1 MYNEIIKD
9 YEKSIPATVLNN
21 FVKLAKEFKLSK
33 KDSKKVLDLLHEKY
47 LDSKISPGE
56 SIGIITAE
64 SFGEP
69 STQMTLR
76 TFHLAGVAEA
86 NITLGLPRLIEI
98 FDARKTIKTPAM
110 EIYLKKPYNK
120 EEKYLEKIISKI
132 KQINFEEILSDIAIN
147 ILKKRINMKLNKK
160 RMKNMDITEDD
171 VIKALKTNF
180 KTHKIE
186 KEDDSIVFI
195 PQMKEVTLP
204 AIYALKVKIK
214 STTVKGTSQIYQVIP
229 VNRDNEIVL
238 LTSGSNL
245 KKVLLID
252 EVDETKT
259 RTNDIFEVAKVFG
272 IEAARQAVIDEA
284 LKVINGQGLD
294 IDMRHIMFVA
304 DLMTTTGSIKGI
316 TRSGITGEK
325 ESVLARA
332 SFETP
337 IVHIV
342 NASLSGEIDP
352 LNSVVENV
360 IINQPVPLGTGL
372 PDLVARMK

>member
-98 FDARKTIKTPAM
+98 FDARRTIKTPAM